1 MSKVHYGVS
10 GFVRNTKGEPL
21 SDATISVADRRHDVT
36 TSKDGD
42 YWRLLVPGSYEIT
55 ATSKGY
61 QPQTQLVELRAYEG
75 KLVNFT
81 LKPTQEDG
89 IKISLVGGEDELL
102 DRVMVSLSCSERFGI
117 NIANSPFQSYLK
129 PLYQNEAWC
138 KTVCMKMSLFVCQ
151 WNLIFT

>member
-1 MSKVHYGVS
+1 MEVIKENSHSYLGSERVNHQYENNAICLVSKVHYGVS
-10 GFVRNTKGEPL
+10 GFVKNTKGEPL

-89 IKISLVGGEDELL
+89 MKISLVGGEDELL
-102 DRVMVSLSCSERFGI
+102 DRVMVSLS
-117 NIANSPFQSYLK
+117 FQNDL
-129 PLYQNEAWC
+129 L
-138 KTVCMKMSLFVCQ
+138 
-151 WNLIFT
+151 LI